1 VILAILSVSI
11 AALCIGLGVAGIGR
25 WLILRRERE
34 QNRIINERV
43 FAACA
48 IAQVQSEVRQ

>member
-1 VILAILSVSI
+1 MEYPFFTIALS
-11 AALCIGLGVAGIGR
+11 ALCIGTGVAGIGR

-34 QNRIINERV
+34 QTRIVSERV

-48 IAQVQSEVRQ
+48 IAQVKSEIRQ